1 MESNN
6 TRILIISATSKNN
19 LVLAKQLSGLIDDG
33 KSTEILNLEDFELP
47 LFVPGTECERETV
60 SALVERFRSAHGFIF
75 CAPEYNG
82 GVPPIL
88 SNTIAWITTFSNDW
102 RDAFNGKM
110 AIIATHSAGPAFRFL
125 STFRD
130 QLEYLGTIVMPR
142 TITVEGDQTL
152 NERSVHTIVSGF
164 TKILNNKKGLD

>member
-1 MESNN
+1 MGSNN
-6 TRILIISATSKNN
+6 TEILIISATSKNN
-19 LVLAKQLSGLIDDG
+19 LVLANQLSGLIDVG
-33 KSTEILNLEDFELP
+33 HRTEILNLEDFELP
-47 LFVPGTECERETV
+47 LFGTGIDCDREIV
-60 SALVERFRSAHGFIF
+60 SALVERFRSANGFIF

-102 RDAFNGKM
+102 RDVFNGKI
-110 AIIATHSAGPAFRFL
+110 AIIASHSAGPAFRFF

-142 TITVEGDQTL
+142 TIMVEGDQTL

>member
-1 MESNN
+1 
-6 TRILIISATSKNN
+6 
-19 LVLAKQLSGLIDDG
+19 
-33 KSTEILNLEDFELP
+33 
-47 LFVPGTECERETV
+47 
-60 SALVERFRSAHGFIF
+60 
-75 CAPEYNG
+75 
-82 GVPPIL
+82 
-88 SNTIAWITTFSNDW
+88 
-102 RDAFNGKM
+102 M

-142 TITVEGDQTL
+142 TIMVEGDQTL

>member
-6 TRILIISATSKNN
+6 TKILIISATSKNN
-19 LVLAKQLSGLIDDG
+19 LVLANQLSGLIDVG
-33 KSTEILNLEDFELP
+33 YSTEILNLEDLELP
-47 LFVPGTECERETV
+47 LFVPGIECDRETV
-60 SALVERFRSAHGFIF
+60 NALVERFRSAHGFIF

-82 GVPPIL
+82 CVPTIL

-102 RDAFNGKM
+102 RDAFNGKI
-110 AIIATHSAGPAFRFL
+110 AIIASHSSGPAYSFL

-142 TITVEGDQTL
+142 TIMVKGDQTL

-164 TKILNNKKGLD
+164 TKILNNQKGLD

>member
-1 MESNN
+1 MGSNS

-19 LVLAKQLSGLIDDG
+19 LVLAKQLSGLVNDNN
-33 KSTEILNLEDFELP
+33 STEILNLEEFELP
-47 LFVPGTECERETV
+47 LFVPGTECDRETV
-60 SALVERFRSAHGFIF
+60 SSLVKRFQNAHGFIF

-82 GVPPIL
+82 GIPPIL

-102 RDAFNGKM
+102 RDAFNGKV

-142 TITVEGDQTL
+142 TIVVNDGKTI
-152 NERSVHTIVSGF
+152 NERSVRTIVSCF